1 MTPLVIEHPAARPQ
15 FPGGRLKAEG
25 PGDGTEAPRRLT
37 GRVPWLRLRSH
48 VLFEGATCLRER
60 KHGTRPSMWV
70 GVTSVLGG
78 TNREWT
84 PVCHPRESGGPGK
97 PRRAWIPA
105 FAGMTRTGSLRRT
118 IILREARSVIR
129 AALLIALCAAGPLA
143 AQEGWPVLGQ
153 NEPAQTAFKVL
164 LEKESL
170 YHYIRVVESDGIR
183 RLQFRRS
190 GSEYEESAIN
200 IRHPL
205 RFEMNYYPLM
215 FAAFAHQPEPKRILF
230 LGLGG
235 GTLSMA
241 MRCYYPQATIDNI
254 ELDPDVLEVAHK
266 YFGFVEDDRM
276 KAYVRDGRVQVRR
289 LLRDQVKYDIT
300 FADAFRGGYIPY
312 HLTTKEFMTSLKEL
326 LTPDGVLISNLQPGF
341 ESYHYHRRTFN
352 AVFRNQCSYGSG
364 GNIVVVVDARD
375 KPLTPADLLATAR
388 RLQQE
393 KRFTFDLP
401 SVIEERNAADEYIHE
416 GPILTDDY
424 APTDLLRG
432 MPR

>member
-1 MTPLVIEHPAARPQ
+1 LLVVLCTALPL
-15 FPGGRLKAEG
+15 
-25 PGDGTEAPRRLT
+25 
-37 GRVPWLRLRSH
+37 S
-48 VLFEGATCLRER
+48 
-60 KHGTRPSMWV
+60 
-70 GVTSVLGG
+70 
-78 TNREWT
+78 
-84 PVCHPRESGGPGK
+84 
-97 PRRAWIPA
+97 
-105 FAGMTRTGSLRRT
+105 
-118 IILREARSVIR
+118 
-129 AALLIALCAAGPLA
+129 

-153 NEPAQTAFKVL
+153 SEPAQTAFKVL

-170 YHYIRVVESDGIR
+170 YHYIRVVESDGVR

-190 GSEYEESAIN
+190 GSEYEESSIN
-200 IRHPL
+200 IHHPL

-215 FAAFAHQPEPKRILF
+215 FAAFAHQPEPQRILF

-241 MRCYYPQATIDNI
+241 MRCHYPQATIDNI
-254 ELDPDVLEVAHK
+254 ELDPDVLEVARK
-266 YFGFVEDDRM
+266 YFGFVEDEHM

-289 LLRDQVKYDIT
+289 LLRDKVKYDII

-312 HLTTKEFMTSLKEL
+312 HLTTREFMQNLKDL
-326 LTPDGVLISNLQPGF
+326 LTPDGVVVNNLQPGF

-352 AVFRNQCSYGSG
+352 AVFRNQCSYGSD
-364 GNIVVVVDARD
+364 GNVIIVVDARE
-375 KPLTPADLLATAR
+375 KPLTAEDLLTTAR

-401 SVIEERNAADEYIHE
+401 SVVAERNAADDYDRE

-424 APTDLLRG
+424 APTDILRG

>member
-1 MTPLVIEHPAARPQ
+1 M
-15 FPGGRLKAEG
+15 
-25 PGDGTEAPRRLT
+25 
-37 GRVPWLRLRSH
+37 
-48 VLFEGATCLRER
+48 
-60 KHGTRPSMWV
+60 
-70 GVTSVLGG
+70 
-78 TNREWT
+78 
-84 PVCHPRESGGPGK
+84 
-97 PRRAWIPA
+97 
-105 FAGMTRTGSLRRT
+105 
-118 IILREARSVIR
+118 IR
-129 AALLIALCAAGPLA
+129 AALLAVLCTALPLL

-153 NEPAQTAFKVL
+153 NEPAQVAFKVL

-170 YHYIRVVESDGIR
+170 YHYIRVVEGDGIR

-200 IRHPL
+200 VRHPL

-254 ELDPDVLEVAHK
+254 ELDPDVLEVARK

-289 LLRDQVKYDIT
+289 LLRDKVKYDII

-312 HLTTKEFMTSLKEL
+312 HLTTREFMVSLTEM
-326 LTPDGVLISNLQPGF
+326 LTPDGIVVSNLQPGF
-341 ESYHYHRRTFN
+341 ESYHYHRRTFS

-364 GNIVVVVDARD
+364 GNIIVVVDARE
-375 KPLTPADLLATAR
+375 KPLTPEDLLATAR

-401 SVIEERNAADEYIHE
+401 SVIAERNAADDYIHE

-424 APTDLLRG
+424 APTDILRAI
-432 MPR
+432 PREQKR